1 MTEAEV
7 RVEVGAEAKVRV
19 EVGAE
24 AGAGA
29 KVEAEVQVPSRMLLL
44 LVVPVQVFMAARV
57 KQTKIMT
64 EMKSL
69 AVIAI
74 DTGQWTVITWRKSSM
89 STQH

>member
-7 RVEVGAEAKVRV
+7 RAEVEAEAKVRV
-19 EVGAE
+19 EVGVE
-24 AGAGA
+24 AGA

-44 LVVPVQVFMAARV
+44 LVAPVQVFMAARV
-57 KQTKIMT
+57 KQMKIMT

-89 STQH
+89 FTQH